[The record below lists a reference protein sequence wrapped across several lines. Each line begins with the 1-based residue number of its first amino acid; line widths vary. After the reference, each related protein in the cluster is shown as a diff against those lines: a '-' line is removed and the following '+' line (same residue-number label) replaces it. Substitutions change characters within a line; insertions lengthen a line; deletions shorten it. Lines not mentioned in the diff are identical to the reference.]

1 MDPIQEAR
9 RQIENVVGSLFGEA
23 RKLPARSERRKLIL
37 KVASGLMRLCRRLAG
52 VEKLPVTEKE
62 GTPGRLDF
70 SRRK

>member
-9 RQIENVVGSLFGEA
+9 HQIENVVGSLFAEA

-52 VEKLPVTEKE
+52 VEKARVEVE
-62 GTPGRLDF
+62 
-70 SRRK
+70 RKAPSARKPKGWR